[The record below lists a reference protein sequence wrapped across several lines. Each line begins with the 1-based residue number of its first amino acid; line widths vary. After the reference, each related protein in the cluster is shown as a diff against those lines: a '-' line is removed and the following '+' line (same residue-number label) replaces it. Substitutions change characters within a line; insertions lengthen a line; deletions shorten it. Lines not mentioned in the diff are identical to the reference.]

1 MKNLKSKTLKIFGV
15 TMLATTFLALSGCT
29 EADRVSTNLA
39 QESDNF
45 NVVRKVTVLNAITN
59 DTMFEMTGKMSIKAD
74 TADKQLEIVVED
86 NGKYQKHIIG
96 LSDNVSYIVQ
106 DLDVKDV
113 DKYHYSINF
122 NPKMW
127 VPVAPTYSCLL
138 YTSPSPRDS

>member
-1 MKNLKSKTLKIFGV
+1 MKNLKSKTLKTFGATV
-15 TMLATTFLALSGCT
+15 LATTILALSGCT
-29 EADRVSTNLA
+29 EAERVSTNLA

-96 LSDNVSYIVQ
+96 LSDNVSYVVQ

-127 VPVAPTYSCLL
+127 VPVAPTYS
-138 YTSPSPRDS
+138 D

>member
-1 MKNLKSKTLKIFGV
+1 MKNLKSKTLKTFGA
-15 TMLATTFLALSGCT
+15 TMLATTLLSLSGCT
-29 EADRVSTNLA
+29 EADKVSHNLA

-96 LSDNVSYIVQ
+96 LSDNVSYVVQ

-113 DKYHYSINF
+113 DKYRYSINF

-127 VPVAPTYSCLL
+127 VPVAPTYS
-138 YTSPSPRDS
+138 D

>member
-1 MKNLKSKTLKIFGV
+1 MKNLKSKTLKTFGA
-15 TMLATTFLALSGCT
+15 TMLVTTLLALSGCT

-127 VPVAPTYSCLL
+127 VPVAPTYS
-138 YTSPSPRDS
+138 D

>member
-1 MKNLKSKTLKIFGV
+1 MKNLKSKTLKFFGA
-15 TMLATTFLALSGCT
+15 TMLAATLLALSGCT
-29 EADRVSTNLA
+29 EAERVSTNLA

-96 LSDNVSYIVQ
+96 LSDNVSYVVQ

-127 VPVAPTYSCLL
+127 VPVAPTYS
-138 YTSPSPRDS
+138 D

>member
-1 MKNLKSKTLKIFGV
+1 MKNLKSKTLKTFGA
-15 TMLATTFLALSGCT
+15 TMLATTLLALSGCT
-29 EADRVSTNLA
+29 EASKVSINLA
-39 QESDNF
+39 QEADNF

-96 LSDNVSYIVQ
+96 LSDNVSYVVQ
-106 DLDVKDV
+106 DLDVNDV

-127 VPVAPTYSCLL
+127 VPVAPTYS
-138 YTSPSPRDS
+138 D

>member
-1 MKNLKSKTLKIFGV
+1 MKKIKFNLLKMFGAI
-15 TMLATTFLALSGCT
+15 TFALALIVLSGCT

-106 DLDVKDV
+106 DLDVNNV

-127 VPVAPTYSCLL
+127 VPVAPTYS
-138 YTSPSPRDS
+138 D

>member
-1 MKNLKSKTLKIFGV
+1 MKNLKSKTLKTFGA
-15 TMLATTFLALSGCT
+15 TMLATTLLALSGCS
-29 EADRVSTNLA
+29 EAERVSNNLA
-39 QESDNF
+39 LESDNF

-96 LSDNVSYIVQ
+96 LSDNVSYVAQ

-127 VPVAPTYSCLL
+127 VPVAPTYS
-138 YTSPSPRDS
+138 D

>member
-1 MKNLKSKTLKIFGV
+1 MKKIKFNLLKTFGTIAFALTLIV
-15 TMLATTFLALSGCT
+15 LSGCT

-127 VPVAPTYSCLL
+127 VPVAPTYS
-138 YTSPSPRDS
+138 D

>member
-1 MKNLKSKTLKIFGV
+1 MKNLKSKTLKTFGV
-15 TMLATTFLALSGCT
+15 AVLATTLLALSGCT
-29 EADRVSTNLA
+29 EAERVSSNLA
-39 QESDNF
+39 LESDNF

-96 LSDNVSYIVQ
+96 LSDNVSYVVQ

-127 VPVAPTYSCLL
+127 VPVAQTYS
-138 YTSPSPRDS
+138 D

>member
-1 MKNLKSKTLKIFGV
+1 MKNLKSKTLKTFGV
-15 TMLATTFLALSGCT
+15 AVLAATLLALSGCT
-29 EADRVSTNLA
+29 EAERVSSNLA
-39 QESDNF
+39 LESDNF

-96 LSDNVSYIVQ
+96 LSDNVSYVVQ

-127 VPVAPTYSCLL
+127 VPVAPTYS
-138 YTSPSPRDS
+138 D

>member
-1 MKNLKSKTLKIFGV
+1 MKNLKSKTLKFVGA
-15 TMLATTFLALSGCT
+15 TMLAATLLALSGCT
-29 EADRVSTNLA
+29 EAERVSTNLA

-96 LSDNVSYIVQ
+96 LSDNVSYVVQ

-127 VPVAPTYSCLL
+127 VPVAPTYS
-138 YTSPSPRDS
+138 D

>member
-1 MKNLKSKTLKIFGV
+1 MKNLKSKTLKIFGA
-15 TMLATTFLALSGCT
+15 TMLATTLLSLSGCT
-29 EADRVSTNLA
+29 EADKVSHNLA

-96 LSDNVSYIVQ
+96 LSDNVSYVVQ
-106 DLDVKDV
+106 DLDVNDV
-113 DKYHYSINF
+113 DKYRYSINF

-127 VPVAPTYSCLL
+127 VPVAPTYS
-138 YTSPSPRDS
+138 D

>member
-1 MKNLKSKTLKIFGV
+1 MKNLKSKTLKTFGA
-15 TMLATTFLALSGCT
+15 TMLATTLLALSGCT
-29 EADRVSTNLA
+29 EASKVSNNLA
-39 QESDNF
+39 QEADNF

-96 LSDNVSYIVQ
+96 LSDNVSYVVQ

-113 DKYHYSINF
+113 DIYHYSINF

-127 VPVAPTYSCLL
+127 VPVAPTYS
-138 YTSPSPRDS
+138 D

>member
-1 MKNLKSKTLKIFGV
+1 MKNLKSKTLKTFGV
-15 TMLATTFLALSGCT
+15 TMLATTLLALSGCS
-29 EADRVSTNLA
+29 EAERVSSNLA
-39 QESDNF
+39 LESDNF

-96 LSDNVSYIVQ
+96 LSDNVSYVVQ

-127 VPVAPTYSCLL
+127 VPVAPTYS
-138 YTSPSPRDS
+138 D

>member
-1 MKNLKSKTLKIFGV
+1 MKNLKSKALKFFGTTV
-15 TMLATTFLALSGCT
+15 LATTLLALSGCT
-29 EADRVSTNLA
+29 EAERVSTNLA

-86 NGKYQKHIIG
+86 GGKYQKHIIG
-96 LSDNVSYIVQ
+96 LSDNVSYVVQ

-127 VPVAPTYSCLL
+127 VPVAPTYS
-138 YTSPSPRDS
+138 D

>member
-1 MKNLKSKTLKIFGV
+1 MKNLKSKALKFFGATV
-15 TMLATTFLALSGCT
+15 LATTLLALSGCT
-29 EADRVSTNLA
+29 EAERVSTNLA

-45 NVVRKVTVLNAITN
+45 NVVRKVIVLNAITN

-86 NGKYQKHIIG
+86 GGKYQKHIIG
-96 LSDNVSYIVQ
+96 LSDNVSYVVQ

-127 VPVAPTYSCLL
+127 VPVAPTYS
-138 YTSPSPRDS
+138 D

>member
-1 MKNLKSKTLKIFGV
+1 MKNLKSKTLKFLGV
-15 TMLATTFLALSGCT
+15 TILAATLLALSGCT
-29 EADRVSTNLA
+29 EAERVSTNLA

-96 LSDNVSYIVQ
+96 LSDNVSYVVQ

-127 VPVAPTYSCLL
+127 VPVAPTYS
-138 YTSPSPRDS
+138 D

>member
-1 MKNLKSKTLKIFGV
+1 MKNLKSKALKFFGATV
-15 TMLATTFLALSGCT
+15 LATTLLALSGCT
-29 EADRVSTNLA
+29 EAERVSTNLA

-86 NGKYQKHIIG
+86 GGKYQKHIIG
-96 LSDNVSYIVQ
+96 LSDNVSYVVQ

-127 VPVAPTYSCLL
+127 VPVAPTYS
-138 YTSPSPRDS
+138 D

>member
-1 MKNLKSKTLKIFGV
+1 MKNLKSKTLKFLGV
-15 TMLATTFLALSGCT
+15 TMLAATLLALSGCT
-29 EADRVSTNLA
+29 EAERVSTNLA

-96 LSDNVSYIVQ
+96 LSDNVSYVVQ
-106 DLDVKDV
+106 DLDVKEV

-127 VPVAPTYSCLL
+127 VPVAPTYS
-138 YTSPSPRDS
+138 D